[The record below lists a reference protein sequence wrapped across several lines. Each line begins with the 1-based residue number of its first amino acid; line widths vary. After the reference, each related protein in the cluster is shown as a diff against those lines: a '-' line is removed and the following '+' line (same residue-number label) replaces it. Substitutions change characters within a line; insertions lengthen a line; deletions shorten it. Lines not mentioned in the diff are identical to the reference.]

1 MCVALVFSGL
11 LMSLIN
17 KCQSSNNSGFTL
29 IEVIAILTIVGIISA
44 VAITKLSST
53 ASYSVMSEADI
64 VKSHLRYAQLRAMS
78 DEEPWGIS
86 FTAGSY
92 TLLKNG
98 VTATTNLPNENS
110 AIHNLQSG
118 VTITS
123 GAGTTISYDNWGS
136 PGNTNKVI
144 ILSGAE
150 TITVTKNTGFI
161 Q

>member
-1 MCVALVFSGL
+1 MG
-11 LMSLIN
+11 IN
-17 KCQSSNNSGFTL
+17 RKNSYNNPAGFTL
-29 IEVIAILTIVGIISA
+29 IEVIAILTIIGIISA

-78 DEEPWGIS
+78 DEVPWGIS

-144 ILSGAE
+144 ILSGSE

>member
-1 MCVALVFSGL
+1 
-11 LMSLIN
+11 MSIN
-17 KCQSSNNSGFTL
+17 RKNSYNNPAGFTL
-29 IEVIAILTIVGIISA
+29 IEVIAILTIIGIISA

-78 DEEPWGIS
+78 DEVPWGIS

-110 AIHNLQSG
+110 ATHNLQG
-118 VTITS
+118 VVTITS
-123 GAGTTISYDNWGS
+123 GAGTTVSYDNWGS
-136 PGNTNKVI
+136 PGNANKVI
-144 ILSGAE
+144 ILSGSE